1 MNDKPGSMLLHAY
14 ACGRIGVDS
23 KTGSA
28 GFAAFGASVGV
39 AGLPDISTISAI
51 VVRGNCRVVVCM
63 DRRVVAASRR
73 STVIAHF
80 TTGDQSN
87 AANEHEDGEDN
98 KETKN

>member
-14 ACGRIGVDS
+14 ACGRIGVGS

-63 DRRVVAASRR
+63 DRRVVAASVEVPSLLISQPGSEQRR
-73 STVIAHF
+73 
-80 TTGDQSN
+80 Q
-87 AANEHEDGEDN
+87 
-98 KETKN
+98 